1 MRCADMLMQDGFQV
15 TVIEGR
21 QRLGGRLHQE
31 RLPNGHLV
39 DMGPNWIHGTKDN
52 PILDLAKETETTV
65 ATWDAISCVINEDGK
80 LLPPEDGE
88 RYATIMWGI
97 VEDAFAYSNK
107 HSNDIDPL
115 KNLRGFFERRIV
127 EVIPDS
133 VEGFENQRKTVLQIA
148 ELWGSFV
155 GSPIQR
161 QSLKFF
167 WLEECIEG
175 GECYSD
181 TPETR
186 NGTLVDTTLQRI
198 SSARGLTAKSSKR

>member
-1 MRCADMLMQDGFQV
+1 MRCADILLQHGFQV
-15 TVIEGR
+15 TLIEGR

-52 PILDLAKETETTV
+52 PMLDLAKETNTTV
-65 ATWDAISCVINEDGK
+65 GTWDTRSYVVDEDGK
-80 LLPPEDGE
+80 LLSLQDGE
-88 RYATIMWGI
+88 QYSTIMWGI
-97 VEDAFAYSNK
+97 VEDAFSYSNK

-115 KNLRGFFERRIV
+115 ENLYDFFKKRIV
-127 EVIPDS
+127 EIIPDM
-133 VEGFENQRKTVLQIA
+133 VEDFETQRKIVLQIA
-148 ELWGSFV
+148 ELWGTFV

-175 GECYSD
+175 GEYY
-181 TPETR
+181 
-186 NGTLVDTTLQRI
+186 I
-198 SSARGLTAKSSKR
+198 SFDLTADESACRTD